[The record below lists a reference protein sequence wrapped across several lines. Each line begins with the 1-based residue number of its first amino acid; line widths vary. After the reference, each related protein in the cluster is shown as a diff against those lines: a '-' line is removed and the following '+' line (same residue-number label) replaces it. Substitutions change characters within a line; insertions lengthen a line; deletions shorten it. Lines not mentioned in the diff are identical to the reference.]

1 MSEIIP
7 PEVEV
12 IITVA
17 EDKKASLNQI
27 VSELRSRGLD
37 MTGEPLENLGMIAGK
52 AAARD
57 LDQLR
62 SVSGVTA
69 VEPAET
75 VHVPP
80 PESDIQ

>member
-1 MSEIIP
+1 MSDIVP

-17 EDKKASLNQI
+17 EDQQASLNQI
-27 VSELRSRGLD
+27 VSELRRRGLD
-37 MTGEPLENLGMIAGK
+37 VTGEPLENLGMISGK

-69 VEPAET
+69 VEPAGT
-75 VHVPP
+75 VHLPP